1 MKQVHRVK
9 RDRLQGQR
17 LPVDRVQGREFIE
30 ADGTVMDVVCS
41 GKMPTKDWPHGS
53 GSTLG
58 DPLRHRTEGHPVV
71 PA

>member
-9 RDRLQGQR
+9 RDRLNGQR
-17 LPVDRVQGREFIE
+17 LPQGRYDRGSFIGE
-30 ADGTVMDVVCS
+30 NGVEYEVNS
-41 GKMPTKDWPHGS
+41 GKLPTKDWPHGS

>member
-9 RDRLQGQR
+9 RDRLKGQR
-17 LPVDRVQGREFIE
+17 LPQGRY
-30 ADGTVMDVVCS
+30 DGRTFVGENGTEYEVSS
-41 GKMPTKDWPHGS
+41 GKLPTGDWPHGS

-58 DPLRHRTEGHPVV
+58 DPLRHRTAGHPVV